1 MELVAVVVVLALLEY
16 SYFGL
21 LVGRARMK
29 YGIEAPATTGDP
41 VFERYFRV
49 QMNTQ
54 ESLIMFLPG
63 MLLFGYYVSATV
75 AAILGVVWIVGRI
88 LYQISYVADPKKR
101 GPGFMLSF
109 LANIV
114 LVLGGGI
121 GALGNLL

>member
-1 MELVAVVVVLALLEY
+1 MELVAIVVVLALLVY
-16 SYFGL
+16 TYFGL

-41 VFERYFRV
+41 IFERYFRV
-49 QMNTQ
+49 QQNTQ
-54 ESLIMFLPG
+54 ESLMMFLPG
-63 MLLFGYYVSATV
+63 MFLFGTYSSPSI
-75 AAILGVVWIVGRI
+75 AAALGLVWIVGRI

-109 LANIV
+109 LPNVI

-121 GALGNLL
+121 AALTNLL